1 MTTDD
6 FAGGASAPAD
16 TSTAAPEA
24 SVDLRSAIDRAFETI
39 EASEGGNDAHEPDT
53 PTIAEAPTDGS
64 RERNPDGTFKAKE
77 QGAETVTEQQKPVD
91 DKPTTDA
98 ADAPPGFDPE
108 AKAAWAATPEPVK
121 GAVNRRF
128 RELEAGITQY
138 KGDATRFHSVYRP
151 FDELAARSNIDPVQ
165 ALQGYVD
172 IDIML
177 AKDFGAGID
186 MIFKRAGTDPKAW
199 AAQIMGQ
206 AQPEGG
212 AQAPHKDA
220 EIAALRREIDGLKQG
235 FGGINK
241 TIEQQRTDQIG
252 GQLTSYIGSLPEAD
266 RTLFKELDG
275 DIAAILSSNPQITLT
290 DAFAKAKGDAQAK
303 YQRMFGGAPSN
314 GVPNALTTTAP
325 PQTRTPGT
333 GGSNPRKGQLSV
345 TGAPGPGQSADPRR
359 VPSSPR
365 EALDNAFSTLGL

>member
-16 TSTAAPEA
+16 TTTAAAPEA
-24 SVDLRSAIDRAFETI
+24 SADLRSAIDRAFETI
-39 EASEGGNDAHEPDT
+39 EASEGGNDTHEPDT
-53 PTIAEAPTDGS
+53 TVAETPSDGG

-77 QGAETVTEQQKPVD
+77 QVAETVTEQQKPVD
-91 DKPTTDA
+91 DKPATTEA
-98 ADAPPGFDPE
+98 VDAPPGFDPE

-138 KGDATRFHSVYRP
+138 KGDATRFHQVYRP

-206 AQPEGG
+206 QPPAGQ
-212 AQAPHKDA
+212 QADPRDKTIT
-220 EIAALRREIDGLKQG
+220 ELRDHIQRLEQG
-235 FGGINK
+235 VGGITK
-241 TIEQQRTDQIG
+241 TLEQQRTEQIG
-252 GQLTSYIGSLPEAD
+252 NQLTSYIGSLPEAD
-266 RTLFKELDG
+266 RALFKELDG
-275 DIAAILSSNPQITLT
+275 DIAAILSSDPQITLT

-303 YQRMFGGAPSN
+303 YQRMFGTASN
-314 GVPNALTTTAP
+314 AA
-325 PQTRTPGT
+325 PQTTPPSARAQTPTPGT

-345 TGAPGPGQSADPRR
+345 TGSPGPGQSTEVRR

>member
-212 AQAPHKDA
+212 AHKDA

>member
-6 FAGGASAPAD
+6 FAGGASAPAETTVAVTD
-16 TSTAAPEA
+16 A
-24 SVDLRSAIDRAFETI
+24 SPDLRSAIDKAFETI
-39 EASEGGNDAHEPDT
+39 EASEAGGTTEAPAE
-53 PTIAEAPTDGS
+53 TIVAETPTDGS

-77 QGAETVTEQQKPVD
+77 QTTEPGTEQKPEA
-91 DKPTTDA
+91 DKPTVEATDA
-98 ADAPPGFDPE
+98 PAGFDPE

-121 GAVNRRF
+121 GAVQRRF

-177 AKDFGAGID
+177 AKDFGAGLN
-186 MIFKRAGTDPKAW
+186 MIFQRAGTDPRAW

-206 AQPEGG
+206 PKPEG
-212 AQAPHKDA
+212 APADAAKDTVIA
-220 EIAALRREIDGLKQG
+220 ELRREIDGLKQG
-235 FGGINK
+235 VGGISK

-252 GQLTSYIGSLPEAD
+252 GQLTNYIGSLPEAD

-275 DIAAILSSNPQITLT
+275 EIAAILGSDPQITLT

-303 YQRMFGGAPSN
+303 FQRMFGTTSN
-314 GVPNALTTTAP
+314 VT
-325 PQTRTPGT
+325 PQTTPPIARAQTPTPGT
-333 GGSNPRKGQLSV
+333 GGSDPRKGQLSV
-345 TGAPGPGQSADPRR
+345 TGAPGPGQSTAVKR

-365 EALDNAFSTLGL
+365 EALDNAFNTLGL

>member
-16 TSTAAPEA
+16 TTVAAPDTSA
-24 SVDLRSAIDRAFETI
+24 DLRSAIDKAFETV
-39 EASEGGNDAHEPDT
+39 EASEAGGTEAQPETVVAQT
-53 PTIAEAPTDGS
+53 PSDGS

-77 QGAETVTEQQKPVD
+77 QGDEVVTEQQKPETA
-91 DKPTTDA
+91 KPTTEA
-98 ADAPPGFDPE
+98 VDAPAGFDPE

-121 GAVNRRF
+121 GAVQRRF

-177 AKDFGAGID
+177 AKDFGAGLD
-186 MIFKRAGTDPKAW
+186 MIFKRAGTDPRQW
-199 AAQIMGQ
+199 AAQIMGHP
-206 AQPEGG
+206 QPEGS
-212 AQAPHKDA
+212 AAAPQKDA
-220 EIAALRREIDGLKQG
+220 EIAALRREIEGLKQG

-252 GQLTSYIGSLPEAD
+252 GQLTTYIGSLPEAD
-266 RTLFKELDG
+266 RALFKELDG
-275 DIAAILSSNPQITLT
+275 EIAAILSSDPQITLT

-303 YQRMFGGAPSN
+303 YQRMFGTASNAAPT
-314 GVPNALTTTAP
+314 PTTPARA
-325 PQTRTPGT
+325 QTPTPGT

-345 TGAPGPGQSADPRR
+345 TGSPGPGQVTDARR

-365 EALDNAFSTLGL
+365 EALDNAFSVLGL

>member
-6 FAGGASAPAD
+6 FAGGASAPAE
-16 TSTAAPEA
+16 TTAAAPEA
-24 SVDLRSAIDRAFETI
+24 SPDLRSAIDKAFETI
-39 EASEGGNDAHEPDT
+39 EASEAGGTTEAPAET
-53 PTIAEAPTDGS
+53 TVAEAPTDGS

-77 QGAETVTEQQKPVD
+77 QSAEPGAEPKPET
-91 DKPTTDA
+91 DKPTTEA
-98 ADAPPGFDPE
+98 TDAPAGFDPE

-121 GAVNRRF
+121 GAVQRRF

-138 KGDATRFHSVYRP
+138 KGDATRYHTAYRP
-151 FDELAARSNIDPVQ
+151 FDELAARSNVDPVQ

-186 MIFKRAGTDPKAW
+186 MIFKRAGADPKQW

-206 AQPEGG
+206 P
-212 AQAPHKDA
+212 APAADAGSKDA
-220 EIAALRREIDGLKQG
+220 ALIADLRREIDGLKQG
-235 FGGINK
+235 VGGISK
-241 TIEQQRTDQIG
+241 TIEQQRTDQID
-252 GQLTSYIGSLPEAD
+252 GQLTSYIGALPEPD
-266 RTLFKELDG
+266 RALFKELDG
-275 DIAAILSSNPQITLT
+275 EIAAILSSNPQITLT

-303 YQRMFGGAPSN
+303 FQRMFGTTSN
-314 GVPNALTTTAP
+314 VTPQTTPPNARA
-325 PQTRTPGT
+325 QTPTPGT

-345 TGAPGPGQSADPRR
+345 TGAPGNGQLTDARR

-365 EALDNAFSTLGL
+365 EALDNAFNALGL

>member
-16 TSTAAPEA
+16 TTTAAPDT

-39 EASEGGNDAHEPDT
+39 EASEGGNDTQQPDT
-53 PTIAEAPTDGS
+53 ATDAEAPADGS

-77 QGAETVTEQQKPVD
+77 QGTETVTEQQKPVD
-91 DKPTTDA
+91 DKPATDA

-206 AQPEGG
+206 PQPAGG
-212 AQAPHKDA
+212 APNQQKDA
-220 EIAALRREIDGLKQG
+220 EIAALRREV
-235 FGGINK
+235 GGISK
-241 TIEQQRTDQIG
+241 TIEAQRTDQIG
-252 GQLTSYIGSLPEAD
+252 SQLTSYIGSLPEAD

-314 GVPNALTTTAP
+314 GAPNASTIPARA
-325 PQTRTPGT
+325 QTPTPGT

-365 EALDNAFSTLGL
+365 EALDNAFSALGL